1 MKKLKEKLALSFMMV
16 VYLLCVTRYFPG
28 RLRDSVVAT
37 GSHLLVAA
45 PVAIGGTI
53 LIVSV
58 LQRMGDGRLPWDRV
72 LRIFLTFGLIFEL
85 FFGLYHYLAINQPA
99 LTP

>member
-1 MKKLKEKLALSFMMV
+1 MSL
-16 VYLLCVTRYFPG
+16 VYLLFVVRYFPG
-28 RLRDSVVAT
+28 RMRDSLVAT
-37 GSHLLVAA
+37 GMHLLVAA

-58 LQRMGDGRLPWDRV
+58 LQRLGDGRLPWDRIW
-72 LRIFLTFGLIFEL
+72 RIFLTFGIIFEF
-85 FFGLYHYLAINQPA
+85 FFGLYHYLAINQPV

>member
-1 MKKLKEKLALSFMMV
+1 MKKLKEKLTLAAMTV
-16 VYLLCVTRYFPG
+16 VYLLSVVRYFPG
-28 RLRDSVVAT
+28 RFRESLLAT
-37 GSHLLVAA
+37 GSHFLVAG

-58 LQRMGDGRLPWDRV
+58 LQRLGDGRLPWDRI
-72 LRIFLTFGLIFEL
+72 LRIFLTFGIIFEL